1 MKKDTTK
8 RERLARY
15 MEGKGN
21 NLSGGGGFTNGD
33 EDAVKTVERADE
45 RRARR
50 KQGQRTKP
58 SRGEQKSGKKNSPSG
73 GCIDDVEVVETLRVN
88 EERR

>member
-1 MKKDTTK
+1 
-8 RERLARY
+8 
-15 MEGKGN
+15 MEGRGN

-45 RRARR
+45 RRDATKAGSANETESRR
-50 KQGQRTKP
+50 AEERK
-58 SRGEQKSGKKNSPSG
+58 EDSPSS